1 MARQWYVES
10 QQIYEDGTEEYFV
23 EAVQINEDQA
33 AAPAGRTTKNT
44 DAYPL
49 GVNHGMSFRMPRLA
63 G

>member
-1 MARQWYVES
+1 MARQWFAIGEL
-10 QQIYEDGTEEYFV
+10 IDEDGETEY
-23 EAVQINEDQA
+23 AVVAVVVSEDQA

-49 GVNHGMSFRMPRLA
+49 GVNHGMSFRMPRVA